1 VTGIP
6 IRLDGKVAVI
16 TGADGALG
24 TATALRFAREGA
36 TIVLNDFVSTQ
47 LDRVAAEISEVE
59 GGKAL
64 IALGDVT
71 RVAHVDRM
79 LREALDAFGRIDILV
94 SAAGDDPESAVQCA
108 SLCAERVLPVMR
120 ERRAG
125 RVLNV
130 SAVGSLGPVGHVG
143 ADASHVGMIALTRK
157 LALEVAPDGVTVN
170 CVVAGATSGGAL
182 SVPAAIRET
191 MTALIPVGRLGEPR
205 EVAAALVFLAAD
217 EAAYVT
223 GQVLYVDG
231 GMSVAS

>member
-1 VTGIP
+1 M
-6 IRLDGKVAVI
+6 RLDGKVAVI

-24 TATALRFAREGA
+24 AAAALRFAREGA

-59 GGKAL
+59 GREAL

-71 RVAHVDRM
+71 RAAHVDRM

-94 SAAGDDPESAVQCA
+94 SAAGDDPDSALQCA
-108 SLCAERVLPVMR
+108 SLCAERVLPIMR

-130 SAVGSLGPVGHVG
+130 SAVGSLGTVGHVG
-143 ADASHVGMIALTRK
+143 ADASHAGLIAFTRK
-157 LALEVAPDGVTVN
+157 LALEVASDGVTVN
-170 CVVAGATSGGAL
+170 CVVAGATSAGAVA
-182 SVPAAIRET
+182 VPAAVRET
-191 MTALIPVGRLGEPR
+191 MTTLIPVGRLGEPR